1 MEEILHV
8 EPFKLWRRRRRRM
21 LCIMSMPFTI
31 MVRNHTAQSTYVF
44 SLKEVTFKKYLQ
56 IDSNPSTKLK
66 PCYETKIQNS
76 RCQRHPFSFHFT
88 VIRGRY
94 FRLFLMMISDI
105 QRVDLVE
112 KEVEKAG
119 LGKRERVNLQTQLLT
134 G

>member
-8 EPFKLWRRRRRRM
+8 EPLKLWRRRRRRM

-76 RCQRHPFSFHFT
+76 RCQRHPFSF
-88 VIRGRY
+88 RY